1 MYFHQSKQVVVE
13 GVICIARLIT
23 TFVVFHEIHNIK
35 QTVVVSFVVNLNYSS
50 FQNFEFRSLNKKLG
64 ADLFIETKVIG
75 RYLVRVPEKLI
86 K

>member
-1 MYFHQSKQVVVE
+1 MYFYQSKQVVVQ
-13 GVICIARLIT
+13 GVIRLARLIT

-35 QTVVVSFVVNLNYSS
+35 QTVVVSFFVNLNYSS
-50 FQNFEFRSLNKKLG
+50 FQNFEFRSLDKKLG